1 MDKIGKQIWIG
12 TEDEQIEVF
21 GQQGVGHPSSLKKLD
36 NLGATPT
43 CIEYVK
49 NEEMG
54 KKVYILLGDGQL
66 RIYQHIKNRR

>member
-1 MDKIGKQIWIG
+1 M
-12 TEDEQIEVF
+12 F

-49 NEEMG
+49 NEELVG
-54 KKVYILLGDGQL
+54 ALCVLVYDNYSSYTTVLQF
-66 RIYQHIKNRR
+66 KNI

>member
-1 MDKIGKQIWIG
+1 M
-12 TEDEQIEVF
+12 F

-49 NEEMG
+49 NEELVG
-54 KKVYILLGDGQL
+54 ALCPCISQLFFVYYNLRISKTSAMITLNFKILLMF
-66 RIYQHIKNRR
+66 

>member
-1 MDKIGKQIWIG
+1 M
-12 TEDEQIEVF
+12 EVF

-49 NEEMG
+49 NEELVG
-54 KKVYILLGDGQL
+54 ALCSCI
-66 RIYQHIKNRR
+66 